1 MDSVFDLLRERLAHL
16 ARADGLERALVS
28 VGTAPHRWPGMGCL
42 PAPTG
47 RFVLRAA
54 FGGAEGL
61 ALSPLVARF
70 EGRLAEF
77 LELPLDTPAERA
89 RFCAVLNA
97 VLTLRGDITPEP
109 LLCKTLGT
117 EGCAR
122 VLLERVRAADRQCP
136 CVCLTAGH
144 RCLYEALVGHGPV
157 LLLSEGDPGA
167 PGAVGTAPVPE
178 AVRRC
183 ALILVGGS
191 TLTHGLWDR
200 IAPELGEGAEILA
213 YGITTAGAAALL
225 GWSHHC
231 RRSLARG
238 PEPLARAFPGV
249 L

>member
-1 MDSVFDLLRERLAHL
+1 MTPVFELLREKLAHL
-16 ARADGLERALVS
+16 ARADGLEGTPVT
-28 VGTAPHRWPGMGCL
+28 VGTAPDRWPGMGCL
-42 PAPTG
+42 PSPTG
-47 RFVLRAA
+47 RFVLRAV

-70 EGRLAEF
+70 EGRLGA
-77 LELPLDTPAERA
+77 LLDLPLETPAERA

-97 VLTLRGDITPEP
+97 VLTLRGDITPGP
-109 LLCKTLGT
+109 LLCSTVGT

-122 VLLERVRAADRQCP
+122 VLLERVRAADRRCP

-144 RCLYEALVGHGPV
+144 RCLYETLVDHGPV

-178 AVRRC
+178 AIRRC

-200 IAPELGEGAEILA
+200 IAPELEPRAGILA

-225 GWSHHC
+225 GWPHHC
-231 RRSLARG
+231 RPS
-238 PEPLARAFPGV
+238 PPGRT
-249 L
+249 

>member
-1 MDSVFDLLRERLAHL
+1 MASVFELLRDRLARL
-16 ARADGLERALVS
+16 ARADGLDDAPLT
-28 VGTAPHRWPGMGCL
+28 VGTAPDRWPGMGCL

-47 RFVLRAA
+47 RFVLRAG

-70 EGRLAEF
+70 QGRLGEF
-77 LELPLDTPAERA
+77 LDLPLETPADRA

-109 LLCKTLGT
+109 LLCSTVGT

-122 VLLERVRAADRQCP
+122 ILLERVRAAERQCP
-136 CVCLTAGH
+136 CVCLTSGH
-144 RCLYEALVGHGPV
+144 RCLYEALVEETPV
-157 LLLSEGDPGA
+157 LLLSEGDAGA

-191 TLTHGLWDR
+191 ALTHGLWDR
-200 IAPELGEGAEILA
+200 IAPELEESAGILA

-225 GWSHHC
+225 GWPHHC
-231 RRSLARG
+231 RPSQPGDSA
-238 PEPLARAFPGV
+238 PLASPFPRV